1 MAAAR
6 RAEEGRVSSERKTK
20 HSTDSLRL
28 DLVSLVLLAMIA
40 SASVAGSSV
49 GSDETLL
56 GRVGGR
62 AGPSEVET
70 LVRDVLGGE
79 AGSLLLVEGVD
90 DLEMPG
96 KHVAV
101 GLDVDGVGLGLG
113 DCGGNLDDETE
124 DVLLRCVDE
133 RLHLV
138 SPDEQFL
145 LGRLLLCCSSLEVD
159 GLVLPLLCHGE
170 ELLNASGPELPLVAR
185 LLRPELGGDLGL
197 KSTESKQSNKKQI
210 ASLTCSKGEF

>member
-56 GRVGGR
+56 GRVGGG
-62 AGPSEVET
+62 AGPGEVET

-101 GLDVDGVGLGLG
+101 GLDVDGV
-113 DCGGNLDDETE
+113 NLAE
-124 DVLLRCVDE
+124 
-133 RLHLV
+133 H
-138 SPDEQFL
+138 F
-145 LGRLLLCCSSLEVD
+145 LGRD
-159 GLVLPLLCHGE
+159 G
-170 ELLNASGPELPLVAR
+170 S
-185 LLRPELGGDLGL
+185 
-197 KSTESKQSNKKQI
+197 
-210 ASLTCSKGEF
+210 

>member
-90 DLEMPG
+90 VLEVPG
-96 KHVAV
+96 KHIRV
-101 GLDVDGVGLGLG
+101 GLDVGGVDLA
-113 DCGGNLDDETE
+113 E
-124 DVLLRCVDE
+124 
-133 RLHLV
+133 
-138 SPDEQFL
+138 
-145 LGRLLLCCSSLEVD
+145 LEVVIFKAGVD
-159 GLVLPLLCHGE
+159 HELDLL
-170 ELLNASGPELPLVAR
+170 
-185 LLRPELGGDLGL
+185 
-197 KSTESKQSNKKQI
+197 
-210 ASLTCSKGEF
+210 

>member
-1 MAAAR
+1 MDH
-6 RAEEGRVSSERKTK
+6 E
-20 HSTDSLRL
+20 L
-28 DLVSLVLLAMIA
+28 DLLKQL
-40 SASVAGSSV
+40 
-49 GSDETLL
+49 
-56 GRVGGR
+56 
-62 AGPSEVET
+62 
-70 LVRDVLGGE
+70 
-79 AGSLLLVEGVD
+79 
-90 DLEMPG
+90 
-96 KHVAV
+96 AV
-101 GLDVDGVGLGLG
+101 GLELHLGDDVVLLCCVGGQPDVELCELVLDSLDRELKLGLGEVHLGLGLG
-113 DCGGNLDDETE
+113 DCGGNLDVETE

-145 LGRLLLCCSSLEVD
+145 LGRLLLCGSSLEVD

-170 ELLNASGPELPLVAR
+170 ELLNALQSGPELPLVAR